1 MTMNNVDARAKF
13 IRMLMEKVRQDTYPS
28 VTHMELIEQA
38 LPAQW
43 IPDYLEIL
51 YEKVEEDNY
60 PSVSML
66 NRIGRLMEAVPA

>member
-1 MTMNNVDARAKF
+1 MGMNNVEARAKF
-13 IRMLMEKVRQDTYPS
+13 IRMLMEKVREDHYPS

-38 LPAQW
+38 IPAQW

-66 NRIGRLMEAVPA
+66 NRIAHLMEAVPA